1 MPPLTISGR
10 GKGTDAA
17 ASRGRGEGAG
27 TVARGGSRT
36 GAAANVQQ
44 WLAPRQIRCALGNL
58 ARASPS
64 VMQAGEPYASDD
76 PIMIAT
82 ARMGIMRTVIA
93 IALLK
98 KRSPGH
104 RRPGPIRRLFRPC
117 FWGQTAVVSDAF
129 CRFQNANDAP
139 PPDAQNVTASRK
151 SCEVPSFPSFPQTR
165 WNQRFSCV
173 LSALRPSKQPTP
185 INFIDR
191 ASDFLA
197 LAWLS
202 CRRQWRNEMDKA
214 RRIASN
220 ITKLPELLC
229 KP

>member
-1 MPPLTISGR
+1 MTPASMPPLTISGR

-17 ASRGRGEGAG
+17 ARRGRGEGAG

-104 RRPGPIRRLFRPC
+104 RRPGPISTPVSAVLLGTNGRGVRRVLQVSERERC
-117 FWGQTAVVSDAF
+117 TTAR
-129 CRFQNANDAP
+129 C
-139 PPDAQNVTASRK
+139 
-151 SCEVPSFPSFPQTR
+151 
-165 WNQRFSCV
+165 
-173 LSALRPSKQPTP
+173 
-185 INFIDR
+185 
-191 ASDFLA
+191 
-197 LAWLS
+197 
-202 CRRQWRNEMDKA
+202 
-214 RRIASN
+214 
-220 ITKLPELLC
+220 PEC
-229 KP
+229 DGK